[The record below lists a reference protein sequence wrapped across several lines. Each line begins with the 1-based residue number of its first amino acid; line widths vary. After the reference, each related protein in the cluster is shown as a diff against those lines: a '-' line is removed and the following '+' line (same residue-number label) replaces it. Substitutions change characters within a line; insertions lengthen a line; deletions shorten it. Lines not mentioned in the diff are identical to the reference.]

1 MVEHVP
7 EGPDE
12 VTGAGEPLL
21 RHRLVV
27 RFSDCDPLGHVN
39 NAVYLTYIEQARII
53 LWRRQIGLKWS
64 QRAAQGLPRGEGFIL
79 ARAEVDFRAQ
89 AHEGDELEVRLSL
102 GKFGRTSATYDYE
115 IEHMSTGVIV
125 AAAKTVQVWFDY
137 DRGVPVPLTEELK
150 GKLTTPVPGN

>member
-1 MVEHVP
+1 MVEHLP
-7 EGPDE
+7 QGRGE
-12 VTGAGEPLL
+12 VTDPANEPLL

-39 NAVYLTYIEQARII
+39 NAVYLTYLEQARII
-53 LWRRQIGLKWS
+53 LWKQQIGLTWS
-64 QRAAQGLPRGEGFIL
+64 KRVAEGLPRGEGFIL

-102 GKFGRTSATYDYE
+102 GRFGRTSATYDYE
-115 IEHMSTGVIV
+115 IEQTASGLIV

-137 DRGVPVPLTEELK
+137 ERGIPVEISDELK
-150 GKLTTPVPGN
+150 EKLRQAGN